1 MFKKFAL
8 FIALVLVLAPV
19 SSALAIIYYSGG
31 AATDS
36 WDDSANWNLARVP
49 NATDLIGTRGL
60 HGSTSNVTDVDTTNC
75 VGGTL
80 VNGYGTPAIMPSG
93 PAHTLNVLDGGT
105 LTLSTALQNACN
117 SGAAT
122 GYAVGT
128 INVYDGGKS
137 DVGAYFNL
145 THPNGTSGVSENGG
159 HGTLNMYGGLI
170 DVTQGFYVSRNA
182 TGNHYGEVHKD
193 CGELYAA
200 RLYMGL
206 HGYEDDREVDRWVP
220 NTIPDSMDFSG
231 GVMYIKGDVQTQVEG
246 YVDNGWIT
254 AYDGAAG
261 TKLTMELVTLS
272 SPNAGSGQ
280 YTKIYGEIPEPG
292 TMLLAGFGVLMLL
305 VTRRK
310 R

>member
-1 MFKKFAL
+1 MFKKLAL
-8 FIALVLVLAPV
+8 ITALVLVLAPV
-19 SSALAIIYYSGG
+19 SNALAIIYYSGG

-80 VNGYGTPAIMPSG
+80 VNGYGTPLIMPSG
-93 PAHTLNVLDGGT
+93 PAHTLNVLNGGT
-105 LTLSTALQNACN
+105 LTLSSALQNACN

-128 INVYDGGKS
+128 INMYDGGTV

-145 THPNGTSGVSENGG
+145 THPNGNPVTGEEGG

-182 TGNHYGEVHKD
+182 AGNHYGEVHMD
-193 CGELYAA
+193 GGELYAA
-200 RLYMGL
+200 SLFMGL
-206 HGYEDDREVDRWVP
+206 HGTDPPVEDPDKWVP

-231 GVMYIKGDVQTQVEG
+231 GVMYIKGDIQTQVNG
-246 YVDNGWIT
+246 YIDNGWIT
-254 AYDGAAG
+254 AYDGAGVVVMETVNFSSTPQAG
-261 TKLTMELVTLS
+261 
-272 SPNAGSGQ
+272 AGD
-280 YTKIYGEIPEPG
+280 YTKIYGVIPEPG
-292 TMLLAGFGVLMLL
+292 TMLLAGFGVLLLL
-305 VTRRK
+305 VTKRK

>member
-1 MFKKFAL
+1 MFKKLAL
-8 FIALVLVLAPV
+8 IMALVLVLAPV

-49 NATDLIGTRGL
+49 TTTDLVATRGL

-75 VGGTL
+75 VGSTL

-93 PAHTLNVLDGGT
+93 PAHTLNVLNGGT
-105 LTLSTALQNACN
+105 LTLSSALQNACN

-128 INVYDGGKS
+128 INVYDGGKI

-145 THPNGTSGVSENGG
+145 THPNGNPASSENGG
-159 HGTLNMYGGLI
+159 HGTLNMNGGLI
-170 DVTQGFYVSRNA
+170 DVTQGFYVSRNTA
-182 TGNHYGEVHKD
+182 GNHYGEAHMD
-193 CGELYAA
+193 GGELYAA
-200 RLYMGL
+200 SLYMGL
-206 HGYEDDREVDRWVP
+206 HGTDPPDEEWVR

-246 YVDNGWIT
+246 YIDNGWIT
-254 AYDGAAG
+254 AYDGG
-261 TKLTMELVTLS
+261 GVVRIETDVNITS
-272 SPNAGSGQ
+272 DPNAGNGL

-292 TMLLAGFGVLMLL
+292 TMLLAGFGALLLL